1 VRAHR
6 EIEEHNATESSF
18 KLGHNDMSDW
28 TEEEYLAILTHEPLG
43 EEEHM
48 SMFEYVPEIEG
59 ASSPIDWRS
68 KNKV

>member
-1 VRAHR
+1 
-6 EIEEHNATESSF
+6 
-18 KLGHNDMSDW
+18 MSDW

-48 SMFEYVPEIEG
+48 AAFEYVPEIEG
-59 ASSPIDWRS
+59 ADKAIDWRS